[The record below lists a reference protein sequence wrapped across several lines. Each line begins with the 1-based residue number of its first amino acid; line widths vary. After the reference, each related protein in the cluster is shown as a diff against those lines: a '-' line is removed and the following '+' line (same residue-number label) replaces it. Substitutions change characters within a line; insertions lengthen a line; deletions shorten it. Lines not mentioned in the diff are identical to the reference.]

1 MGTLR
6 IQVVDKII
14 KGALAFKSLGDAAVA
29 FDKSGY
35 AALGWSVVSCGL
47 QLAANA
53 EDARELVLSS
63 SEVVTRFM
71 AKYEQYERMFR
82 GPEAGEEFDRL
93 LMNVYKALL
102 LYMIALDN
110 YLRQS
115 GPGLSSSFLMA
126 GFDDA
131 NTIFSST
138 GCACGQQIGG
148 SVHSLEQEGRRCC
161 GC

>member
-1 MGTLR
+1 
-6 IQVVDKII
+6 
-14 KGALAFKSLGDAAVA
+14 
-29 FDKSGY
+29 
-35 AALGWSVVSCGL
+35 
-47 QLAANA
+47 
-53 EDARELVLSS
+53 
-63 SEVVTRFM
+63 M
-71 AKYEQYERMFR
+71 AKYEQYEGMFR

-126 GFDDA
+126 GFGDA
-131 NTIFSST
+131 NVIFSST

-148 SVHSLEQEGRRCC
+148 SVHLLEQEGRRCC